1 MSSAAQ
7 SQSPS
12 APNPPRSDAAPWK
25 PHHNRWV
32 VALTVTLATFME
44 ILDTSVANVALPHIA
59 GGLSAT
65 VDESTW
71 VLTSYL
77 VANAIV
83 LPASAWAS
91 TFMGRKRFY
100 MSCVAIFT
108 ISSLLC
114 GIAPSLGLLIAFR
127 CMQGAGG
134 GGLAPVEQGIL
145 ADTFV
150 GGDLGMGFAV
160 YGMAIV
166 LAPIIGPTLGGWITD
181 NFNWRW
187 IFFINIPIGI
197 LSLLLSY
204 EVVEDPPYLETE
216 RQAAFARGFRVDYVG
231 LALLALTFGPLQ
243 VMLDKGEE
251 AGWFQSHFIVIFGVV
266 SLLALIV
273 GVVWELRHDHPIVD
287 LRLFK
292 NRSFAVAAALMFAL
306 GVMLYSTT
314 FMLPVFVQMLMGYTA
329 ELAGLMIS
337 PGGIAILVLMPLVG
351 ALSARVDARWLVA
364 VGFIAMAISL
374 YILTGIDLQIDFWHG
389 VMLRVYQCI
398 GLAFLFI
405 PLNTLAYT
413 DSAQEDNN
421 QISGLVNLMRN
432 VGGSVGISL
441 GAAMVIERAQLHQA
455 RLVSSVTNYDPGMR
469 SAIRNLARQLTH
481 AGISSADATAH
492 ARAQIYVAVQGQA
505 QALAYIDVFYVLAI
519 MSAALPLLLF
529 LARKPAPGALPM
541 H

>member
-7 SQSPS
+7 PRSPADS
-12 APNPPRSDAAPWK
+12 NLTAPNPQPWK
-25 PHHNRWV
+25 AHHNRWI

-44 ILDTSVANVALPHIA
+44 ILDTSIANVALPHIA

-65 VDESTW
+65 LDESTW

-91 TFMGRKRFY
+91 TLLGRKRFY
-100 MSCVAIFT
+100 MSCVAVFT
-108 ISSLLC
+108 VSSFLC
-114 GIAPSLGLLIAFR
+114 GIAPSLGMLILFR
-127 CMQGAGG
+127 CIQGAGG

-150 GGDLGMGFAV
+150 GQARGMGFAV

-166 LAPIIGPTLGGWITD
+166 LAPIVGPTLGGWITD
-181 NFNWRW
+181 NYNWRW

-197 LSLLLSY
+197 LSLFLSY
-204 EVVEDPPYLETE
+204 EVVEDPPYLEAE
-216 RQAAFARGFRVDYVG
+216 RRASFARGFRVDYIG

-251 AGWFQSHFIVIFGVV
+251 AGWFESHFIVIFGLI
-266 SLLALIV
+266 SLTALVACIF
-273 GVVWELRHDHPIVD
+273 WEWHHDHPIVD
-287 LRLFK
+287 LKLFK
-292 NRSFAVAAALMFAL
+292 NRSFAVAAILMFAL
-306 GVMLYSTT
+306 GIMLYGTT
-314 FMLPVFVQMLMGYTA
+314 FMLPAFVQVLMGYTA

-337 PGGIAILVLMPLVG
+337 PGGLVVLVLMPLVG

-364 VGFIAMAISL
+364 FGFTSMAVSL
-374 YILTGIDLQIDFWHG
+374 YIVTGMNLQIDFWHAM
-389 VMLRVYQCI
+389 MLRVYQCI

-405 PLNTLAYT
+405 PLNTLAYAGA
-413 DSAQEDNN
+413 AQEDNN

-432 VGGSVGISL
+432 VGGSIGISL
-441 GAAMVIERAQLHQA
+441 AAAIVIERAQLHQA
-455 RLVSSVTNYDPGMR
+455 RLVSTVTNYDPAMR
-469 SAIRNLARQLTH
+469 AAIRNLAHQLH
-481 AGISSADATAH
+481 HSGISSADATAH
-492 ARAQIYVAVQGQA
+492 ARAQIYAGVQGQA
-505 QALAYIDVFYVLAI
+505 LTLAYLDVFYLLAL
-519 MSAALPLLLF
+519 MAAALPLLLF
-529 LARKPAPGALPM
+529 FAKKPPRGALAM

>member
-1 MSSAAQ
+1 MSTAAQ
-7 SQSPS
+7 SRLPADSNL
-12 APNPPRSDAAPWK
+12 NPPDPLPWR
-25 PHHNRWV
+25 PHHNRWA

-44 ILDTSVANVALPHIA
+44 ILDTSIANVALPHIG

-65 VDESTW
+65 LDESTW

-91 TFMGRKRFY
+91 TLLGRKRFY
-100 MSCVAIFT
+100 MSCVAVFT
-108 ISSLLC
+108 LSSFLC
-114 GIAPSLGLLIAFR
+114 GIAPSLGMLILFR

-145 ADTFV
+145 ADTFT
-150 GGDLGMGFAV
+150 GRDRGMGFAV
-160 YGMAIV
+160 YGLAIV
-166 LAPIIGPTLGGWITD
+166 LAPIIGPALGGWITD
-181 NFNWRW
+181 NYNWRW

-197 LSLLLSY
+197 LSLFLSY
-204 EVVEDPPYLETE
+204 EVVEDPPYLEAE
-216 RQAAFARGFRVDYVG
+216 RRASFARGFRVDYIG

-251 AGWFQSHFIVIFGVV
+251 DGWFQSHFIVTFGVISV
-266 SLLALIV
+266 VALLACI
-273 GVVWELRHDHPIVD
+273 VWEWHHDHPIVD
-287 LRLFK
+287 LKLFK
-292 NRSFAVAAALMFAL
+292 NRSFAVAAILMFGL
-306 GVMLYSTT
+306 GIMLYGTT
-314 FMLPVFVQMLMGYTA
+314 FMLPAFVQVLMGYTA

-337 PGGIAILVLMPLVG
+337 PGGLAVLVLMPLVG

-364 VGFIAMAISL
+364 VGFISMAVSL
-374 YILTGIDLQIDFWHG
+374 YILTGIDLQIDFWRG

-405 PLNTLAYT
+405 PLNTLAFAGA
-413 DSAQEDNN
+413 AQEDNN

-441 GAAMVIERAQLHQA
+441 AAAMIIERAQLHQA
-455 RLVSSVTNYDPGMR
+455 RLVSTVTNYDPGMR
-469 SAIRNLARQLTH
+469 AAIRNLAHQLTY

-492 ARAQIYVAVQGQA
+492 ARAQIYAGVQGQA
-505 QALAYIDVFYVLAI
+505 LTLAYIDVFYLLAV
-519 MSAALPLLLF
+519 MSAALPLLL
-529 LARKPAPGALPM
+529 LLVKKPPRGALAM

>member
-7 SQSPS
+7 SRSPS
-12 APNPPRSDAAPWK
+12 GSNLDAPDAGLWR

-65 VDESTW
+65 LDESTW

-91 TFMGRKRFY
+91 TLLGRKRFY
-100 MSCVAIFT
+100 MSCVAVFT
-108 ISSLLC
+108 ISSFLC
-114 GIAPSLGLLIAFR
+114 GIAPSLGMLILLR
-127 CMQGAGG
+127 CIQGAGG

-145 ADTFV
+145 ADTFT
-150 GGDLGMGFAV
+150 GQDRGMGFAV

-166 LAPIIGPTLGGWITD
+166 LAPIVGPALGGWITD
-181 NFNWRW
+181 NYNWRW

-197 LSLLLSY
+197 LSLFLSY
-204 EVVEDPPYLETE
+204 EVVEDPPYLEAE
-216 RQAAFARGFRVDYVG
+216 RRASFARGFRVDYIG

-251 AGWFQSHFIVIFGVV
+251 DGWFQSHFIVIFGVISLV
-266 SLLALIV
+266 ALLACIL
-273 GVVWELRHDHPIVD
+273 WEWHHDHPIVD
-287 LRLFK
+287 LKLFK
-292 NRSFAVAAALMFAL
+292 NRSFAVAAILMFGL
-306 GVMLYSTT
+306 GIMLYGTT
-314 FMLPVFVQMLMGYTA
+314 FMLPAFVQVLMGYTA

-337 PGGIAILVLMPLVG
+337 PGGLAVLVLMPLVG

-364 VGFIAMAISL
+364 VGFISMAVSL
-374 YILTGIDLQIDFWHG
+374 YILTGINLQIDFWRG
-389 VMLRVYQCI
+389 MMLRVYQCI

-405 PLNTLAYT
+405 PLNTLAYAGA
-413 DSAQEDNN
+413 AQEDNN

-441 GAAMVIERAQLHQA
+441 AAALVIERAQLHQA
-455 RLVSSVTNYDPGMR
+455 RLVSSVTNYDPAMR
-469 SAIRNLARQLTH
+469 AAVRNLAHQLTH
-481 AGISSADATAH
+481 SGISSADATAH
-492 ARAQIYVAVQGQA
+492 ARAQIYAGLQGQA
-505 QALAYIDVFYVLAI
+505 LTLAYIDVFYLLAL

-529 LARKPAPGALPM
+529 LAKKPPRGALAM

>member
-1 MSSAAQ
+1 VSTAAQ
-7 SQSPS
+7 SRTPFDADLN
-12 APNPPRSDAAPWK
+12 APGARAFRT
-25 PHHNRWV
+25 HHNRWV

-44 ILDTSVANVALPHIA
+44 ILDTSIANVALPHIA

-65 VDESTW
+65 LEESTW

-91 TFMGRKRFY
+91 TLLGRKRFY

-108 ISSLLC
+108 ISSFLC
-114 GIAPSLGLLIAFR
+114 GLAPSLGLLIFFR

-150 GGDLGMGFAV
+150 GNDRGMGFAV

-181 NFNWRW
+181 NYNWRW
-187 IFFINIPIGI
+187 IFFINVPIGI
-197 LSLLLSY
+197 LSLFLSY
-204 EVVEDPPYLETE
+204 EVVEDPPYLEAE
-216 RQAAFARGFRVDYVG
+216 RRAAFARGFRVDYIG

-251 AGWFQSHFIVIFGVV
+251 ADWFQSHFIVIFGVI
-266 SLLALIV
+266 SLVALVAGI
-273 GVVWELRHDHPIVD
+273 VWEWHHDHPIVD
-287 LRLFK
+287 LKLFK
-292 NRSFAVAAALMFAL
+292 NRSFAVSAILMFGL
-306 GVMLYSTT
+306 GIMLYGTT
-314 FMLPVFVQMLMGYTA
+314 FMLPTFVQVLMGYTA

-337 PGGIAILVLMPLVG
+337 PGGLAVLVLMPLVG
-351 ALSARVDARWLVA
+351 VLSARVDARWLVA
-364 VGFIAMAISL
+364 VGFFSMAVSL
-374 YILTGIDLQIDFWHG
+374 YVLTGIDLQIDFWHA

-413 DSAQEDNN
+413 GSAQEDNN
-421 QISGLVNLMRN
+421 QISGLINLMRN

-441 GAAMVIERAQLHQA
+441 AAALLIERAQLHQA
-455 RLVSSVTNYDPGMR
+455 RLVSTVTNYDPAMR
-469 SAIRNLARQLTH
+469 AAIRNLARQLTH
-481 AGISSADATAH
+481 AGISSADATSH
-492 ARAQIYVAVQGQA
+492 ARAQIYAGVQRQA
-505 QALAYIDVFYVLAI
+505 LTLAYIDIFFLLALL
-519 MSAALPLLLF
+519 AAVLPLLLF
-529 LARKPAPGALPM
+529 LAKKPPLGAPAM